1 LATKLKKLIKGR
13 ALKAISFTLTVIL
26 IIQALLIWFNIYYKN
41 LNSEALFVREYSY
54 SESFHSIVSKAIN
67 DIRNQMINKNSS
79 IIPEPEYLYYIS
91 DGENEYKNADINKI
105 LEYGKYLY
113 KFNGS
118 YWEIGEKA
126 YKNIYNYVDE
136 NHTLYLAFTDDYMEE
151 RQMEWEEDRA
161 KLLPLVIT
169 IFTSILFAVLCIIYL
184 IAVTGRKSEDDQVH
198 LSPYM
203 DRIYSDI
210 SLGIMMLT
218 VFLWSASFYKV
229 EYRYGNDYVSDSI
242 LSMNQIIIMIA
253 LAVSTGITTIICGV
267 LLLSLV
273 RKIKARRLIKHT
285 MIYVALSGFSNFI
298 RSFFNNSSFDRYPL
312 TKTLDI
318 RQLIFTVSSGGMVF
332 LTFVFI
338 ANGIFFLGLLPIFVE
353 GVIIFW
359 YFYENRKTYEKINK
373 GFDES
378 MQEQMKS
385 ERMKVDLITNVS
397 HDLKT
402 PLTSII
408 SYVDLLSNEELPE
421 SARDYVSI
429 LADKSER
436 LKNIVSD
443 LFDLAKSTS
452 GNLPLNMET
461 IDLKRLIEQTLGDM
475 EDEIEKSQI
484 RIKTSLTDQPVYI
497 YSDGK
502 KLYRVFQNILGNAI
516 KYSLQGTRVFIDMQ
530 MDDRSI
536 WVIVKNTASYDMDF
550 TSEEILQRFNR
561 GDDSRTSEGSGL
573 GLSIAESFTKACGGE
588 FEIEIDGDQ
597 FKVSLEFTRVRSMP
611 AVTSQMVSEDLE

>member
-1 LATKLKKLIKGR
+1 
-13 ALKAISFTLTVIL
+13 
-26 IIQALLIWFNIYYKN
+26 
-41 LNSEALFVREYSY
+41 
-54 SESFHSIVSKAIN
+54 
-67 DIRNQMINKNSS
+67 
-79 IIPEPEYLYYIS
+79 
-91 DGENEYKNADINKI
+91 
-105 LEYGKYLY
+105 
-113 KFNGS
+113 
-118 YWEIGEKA
+118 
-126 YKNIYNYVDE
+126 
-136 NHTLYLAFTDDYMEE
+136 
-151 RQMEWEEDRA
+151 
-161 KLLPLVIT
+161 
-169 IFTSILFAVLCIIYL
+169 
-184 IAVTGRKSEDDQVH
+184 
-198 LSPYM
+198 
-203 DRIYSDI
+203 
-210 SLGIMMLT
+210 
-218 VFLWSASFYKV
+218 
-229 EYRYGNDYVSDSI
+229 
-242 LSMNQIIIMIA
+242 
-253 LAVSTGITTIICGV
+253 
-267 LLLSLV
+267 
-273 RKIKARRLIKHT
+273 
-285 MIYVALSGFSNFI
+285 
-298 RSFFNNSSFDRYPL
+298 
-312 TKTLDI
+312 
-318 RQLIFTVSSGGMVF
+318 
-332 LTFVFI
+332 
-338 ANGIFFLGLLPIFVE
+338 LPIFIE

-429 LADKSER
+429 LVDKSER

-461 IDLKRLIEQTLGDM
+461 LDLKRLIEQTLGDM

-588 FEIEIDGDQ
+588 FTVKIDGDQ
-597 FKVSLEFTRVRSMP
+597 FKVRLDFSRVRSMP
-611 AVTSQMVSEDLE
+611 IVTSEIVSEDLE